1 MRDKSSAED
10 VLYIV
15 VTVVLTILILGSFMM
30 MLLTD
35 EKGIPRITFF
45 GFGILFNILLAVNN
59 LTRGRKRG
67 YICLAA
73 AFICAV
79 MAVVSFTML

>member
-10 VLYIV
+10 ILYVV

-45 GFGILFNILLAVNN
+45 GFGILFNTCVF
-59 LTRGRKRG
+59 R
-67 YICLAA
+67 
-73 AFICAV
+73 
-79 MAVVSFTML
+79 

>member
-35 EKGIPRITFF
+35 EKGVPRITFF
-45 GFGILFNILLAVNN
+45 GFGVLFNILLAVNN
-59 LTRGRKRG
+59 LTHGRKRG
-67 YICLAA
+67 YVCLVVAA
-73 AFICAV
+73 ICAV
-79 MAVVSFTML
+79 MTVVSGTML

>member
-35 EKGIPRITFF
+35 EKGIPRLTFF

>member
-1 MRDKSSAED
+1 MRDKRSAED

-35 EKGIPRITFF
+35 EQGIPRITFF

>member
-10 VLYIV
+10 ILYVV

-35 EKGIPRITFF
+35 EQGIPRITFF
-45 GFGILFNILLAVNN
+45 GFGILFNILLAVSN

-67 YICLAA
+67 YICLAVA
-73 AFICAV
+73 AVCAV
-79 MAVVSFTML
+79 MAVVSVTML

>member
-10 VLYIV
+10 ILFIV

-35 EKGIPRITFF
+35 EQGIPRITFF

-67 YICLAA
+67 YVCLVVAA
-73 AFICAV
+73 ICAV
-79 MAVVSFTML
+79 MTVVAVTML

>member
-10 VLYIV
+10 ILYIV

-35 EKGIPRITFF
+35 EKEIPRITFF

>member
-35 EKGIPRITFF
+35 EQGIPRITFF

>member
-10 VLYIV
+10 ILYIV

-35 EKGIPRITFF
+35 EQGIPRITFF

>member
-30 MLLTD
+30 RLLTD
-35 EKGIPRITFF
+35 EQGIPRITFF

>member
-35 EKGIPRITFF
+35 EQGIPRITFF

-79 MAVVSFTML
+79 MAVVWFTML

>member
-35 EKGIPRITFF
+35 EQGIPRITFF

-79 MAVVSFTML
+79 MAVVSVTML